1 MGGAFD
7 GLIALVLA
15 VSGSMDMIN
24 WPWFFFEEGAIDV
37 LLDLLTT
44 SLVPPTLERATC
56 LIEEANPAAIV
67 CIKFDAHRACT
78 KSDAESETIAW
89 TWAAVKDMQRREAT
103 SVAKSL

>member
-15 VSGSMDMIN
+15 VSGFMDMIN
-24 WPWFFFEEGAIDV
+24 WPWLFFEKGAIEV
-37 LLDLLTT
+37 PVGLLTA

-56 LIEEANPAAIV
+56 LMEEANPAAIV

-78 KSDAESETIAW
+78 ESDAESETIAW
-89 TWAAVKDMQRREAT
+89 TWAAVKDVQRRDAT